1 MQRQVR
7 QVALL
12 LLALAGV
19 ASADEGATRVEK
31 DGYVASLAAPGEPRA
46 GVPATVTLTLVV
58 RNGFHMNA
66 DYPTS
71 FKVTQ
76 GGSVTYPR
84 AKIDRDSGLTALA
97 CADKR
102 DVNCSARAAVPYIA
116 PAAGTHTVG
125 GVFAFSVCS
134 ADQCLIEKEPVSL
147 ELVVS
152 SRQ

>member
-7 QVALL
+7 QVALA

-19 ASADEGATRVEK
+19 ASADGGAPRVEK
-31 DGYVASLAAPGEPRA
+31 DPYVASLAAPGEPRA

-71 FKVTQ
+71 FKVTE

-84 AKIDRDSGLTALA
+84 ARTDQDTGLTVQA
-97 CADKR
+97 CADNR
-102 DVNCSARAAVPYIA
+102 DVNCGARAAVPYIA
-116 PAAGTHTVG
+116 PAAGTHTVSG
-125 GVFAFSVCS
+125 LFAFSVCN
-134 ADQCLIEKEPVSL
+134 DEQCLIEKVTLAVPVT
-147 ELVVS
+147 V
-152 SRQ
+152 R